1 MFDIH
6 NIRPVLRNVGLL
18 QNHGC
23 FALLQNEI
31 VNGMYFAHTIA
42 RKIMAQT
49 GSIRGKQIGFRIPT
63 GQILKVDLI
72 FPKG

>member
-6 NIRPVLRNVGLL
+6 NIRPILHSVGLL
-18 QNHGC
+18 QDHGC
-23 FALLQNEI
+23 FALLRNEI
-31 VNGMYFAHTIA
+31 VNGMYLAHTIA
-42 RKIMAQT
+42 RKIVAQT

-63 GQILKVDLI
+63 RQILKVDLI